1 MKKTLLLISIALCLI
16 TRQTFSQAPVT
27 IVATDSMTRAWNITQ
42 YTANDVVNDSNYTR
56 LLRFSTVN
64 VNNGGTTPVINKGLG
79 GVVISAL
86 LTVGDSANTTNGSFK
101 LLLFQDTV
109 VNVADNAAWATA
121 AYYNTRMIGEI
132 DFALTNNGTT
142 SNYSY
147 VTGLNLPFQTASDD
161 RNIYGVLLA
170 KAAYTPVRGQKIIV
184 KLGLIRN

>member
-1 MKKTLLLISIALCLI
+1 MKKALLLISIVSALFHTQALA
-16 TRQTFSQAPVT
+16 QAPIT
-27 IVATDSMTRAWNITQ
+27 IVAVDSMTRAWNITQ

-56 LLRFSTVN
+56 MLKFSTVSIN
-64 VNNGGTTPVINKGLG
+64 SSGTTPIMSKGFG

-86 LTVGDSANTTNGSFK
+86 LTVGDSANTTNGNFK
-101 LLLFQDTV
+101 LLLFNDTV
-109 VNVADNAAWATA
+109 AVAADNAAWATA

-147 VTGLNLPFQTASDD
+147 VTGLNLPFQTAADD

-170 KAAYTPVRGQKIIV
+170 KGAYTPVRGQKIIV
-184 KLGLIRN
+184 KLGIIRN

>member
-1 MKKTLLLISIALCLI
+1 MKKALLFISLVLCLFTGQI
-16 TRQTFSQAPVT
+16 YAQSPVT
-27 IVATDSMTRAWNITQ
+27 IVAVDSLTRAWNITQ
-42 YTANDVVNDSNYTR
+42 YSANDVVNDSNYTR
-56 LLRFSTVN
+56 LLRFSTVS
-64 VNNGGTTPVINKGLG
+64 VNSSGTTPVMNKGFG

-101 LLLFQDTV
+101 LLLFRDTV

-121 AYYNTRMIGEI
+121 AYYNTHFLGEI
-132 DFALTNNGTT
+132 DFALTNNGTA